1 MEINIQELDNY
12 IYYNNTYSKY
22 FIIHNTMSSI
32 FSKKII
38 NECKNKYT
46 IILKFNKT
54 IINSIIVI
62 KSFFIKLILIKFL
75 IMY

>member
-1 MEINIQELDNY
+1 M
-12 IYYNNTYSKY
+12 
-22 FIIHNTMSSI
+22 HNTISSI

-38 NECKNKYT
+38 NEYKYKYT

-62 KSFFIKLILIKFL
+62 KSFFTEIILGKIY
-75 IMY
+75 I